1 MASNRVNSTGRAVIS
16 EASIRNPPHAP
27 TLETSV
33 FHLIVSSPPVAE
45 EVKEDGIAVP
55 VAAKIR
61 GDEMLGPL

>member
-1 MASNRVNSTGRAVIS
+1 VIS

-61 GDEMLGPL
+61 GDEMLRPL